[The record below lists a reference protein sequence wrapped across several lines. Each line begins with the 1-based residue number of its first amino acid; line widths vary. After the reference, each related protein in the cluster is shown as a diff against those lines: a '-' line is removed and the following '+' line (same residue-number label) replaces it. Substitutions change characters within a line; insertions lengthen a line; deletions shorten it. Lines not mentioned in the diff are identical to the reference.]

1 MDISDLFGGRLFQL
15 KVFYNATVQYAAAC
29 FVYHRTLLKCVLE

>member
-1 MDISDLFGGRLFQL
+1 MDISDLFGGRLSQL